1 MEEIKNKIYA
11 YLSQKDVP
19 PQNIQQIM
27 TQIGY
32 FDQKPLTKLLGEMM
46 NEGLIV
52 KTNKKEK
59 YSIPKKLSMA
69 VGILLM
75 NQKEFGFVRQ
85 ELDAQND
92 IFISKKNLGGAYD
105 KDKVLVLITQ
115 QADRGYK
122 AEGKIIQ
129 VLERNTQTLIGRYQK
144 EKKFGFVIPS
154 SRKFTSDIFIPGK
167 YENGAKNG
175 DIVEVQITEY
185 PKKDKNA
192 EGKVKKVV
200 ALKDDEDIYFKIILA
215 ENKIRQKFGSKVEKA
230 LEIIPDSVEPCMA
243 KDREDLR
250 AEFVFTIDGFD
261 AKDLDDAITI
271 KKLDNGNYK
280 LYVHIADVSE
290 YVTENSAID
299 KEAFKRATSVYLV
312 NVVYPMLPEKL
323 SNGVCSLHPHVD
335 RLALSC
341 IMNINPEGKILN
353 SEVKKTLIN
362 SSARLTYDEVSD
374 YLENGDEKVLIKS
387 EKLREIL
394 TISQELAKILR
405 NARMQNGSMD
415 FDFPESLIEMNEYN
429 QVTNISIEERRIA
442 NKIIEEFMLAANKTI
457 AEKYLHLDL
466 PFVYRVHEK
475 PDPEKLQKLLP
486 VLQSFGYDM
495 KMKGEVNS
503 KQLQEL
509 LSKLEGKKEQR
520 LISTLILRSMSKAR
534 YSELC
539 LGHYSLAFKY
549 YCHFTSP
556 IRRYPDLQIHRIIKE
571 FIDGKIDKKRKAS
584 LIETV
589 KKSAEQ
595 SSIMELVADNTEND
609 VDDLRKAQYMKKY
622 VGDVFDGTISSITNF
637 GLFVA
642 LSNTVEGL
650 VRYESMMDDHYEF
663 DDINYTATGK
673 RTGKVYQIGD
683 SLKVRLARVSQ
694 ELRQIDFEIEK

>member
-1 MEEIKNKIYA
+1 MEVIKNKIYA

-230 LEIIPDSVEPCMA
+230 LEIIPDSVEPYMA

-250 AEFVFTIDGFD
+250 DEFVFTIDGFD

-299 KEAFKRATSVYLV
+299 KEAFKRATSVYLI

-457 AEKYLHLDL
+457 AEKYFHLDL

-495 KMKGEVNS
+495 KIKGEVNS

>member
-185 PKKDKNA
+185 PKNDKNA

-230 LEIIPDSVEPCMA
+230 LEIIPDSVEPYMA

-250 AEFVFTIDGFD
+250 DEFVFTIDGFD

-299 KEAFKRATSVYLV
+299 KEAFKRATSVYLI

-457 AEKYLHLDL
+457 AEKYFHLDL

-495 KMKGEVNS
+495 KIKGEVNS

>member
-230 LEIIPDSVEPCMA
+230 LEIIPDSVEPYMA

-250 AEFVFTIDGFD
+250 DEFVFTIDGFD

-299 KEAFKRATSVYLV
+299 KEAFKRATSVYLI

-457 AEKYLHLDL
+457 AEKYFHLDL

-495 KMKGEVNS
+495 KIKGEVNS

>member
-230 LEIIPDSVEPCMA
+230 LEIIPDSVEPYMA

-250 AEFVFTIDGFD
+250 DEFVFTIDGFD

-299 KEAFKRATSVYLV
+299 KEAFKRATSVYLI

-457 AEKYLHLDL
+457 AEKYFHLDL

-609 VDDLRKAQYMKKY
+609 VDDLRKVQYMKKY

>member
-230 LEIIPDSVEPCMA
+230 LEIIPDSVDPYMA

-250 AEFVFTIDGFD
+250 DEFVFTIDGFD

-457 AEKYLHLDL
+457 AEKYFHLDL

-520 LISTLILRSMSKAR
+520 LISTLILRSMSKAS

-609 VDDLRKAQYMKKY
+609 VDDLRKVQYMKQY

>member
-46 NEGLIV
+46 NKGLIV

-230 LEIIPDSVEPCMA
+230 LEIIPDSVEPYMA

-457 AEKYLHLDL
+457 AEKYFHLDL

-495 KMKGEVNS
+495 KIKCEVNS

-609 VDDLRKAQYMKKY
+609 VDDLRKVQYMKQY

>member
-457 AEKYLHLDL
+457 AEKYFHLDL

-609 VDDLRKAQYMKKY
+609 VDDLRKVQYMKKY

>member
-230 LEIIPDSVEPCMA
+230 LEIIPDSVEPYMA

-250 AEFVFTIDGFD
+250 DEFVFTIDGFD

-271 KKLDNGNYK
+271 KKLNNGNYK

-457 AEKYLHLDL
+457 AEKYFHLDL

-509 LSKLEGKKEQR
+509 LSKLEEKKEQR

>member
-1 MEEIKNKIYA
+1 MEVIKNKIYA

-192 EGKVKKVV
+192 EGKIKKVV

-230 LEIIPDSVEPCMA
+230 LEIIPDSVEPYMA

-250 AEFVFTIDGFD
+250 DEFVFTIDGFD

-457 AEKYLHLDL
+457 AEKYFHLDL

-609 VDDLRKAQYMKKY
+609 VDDLRKVQYMKKY

>member
-230 LEIIPDSVEPCMA
+230 LEIIPDSVEPYMA

-250 AEFVFTIDGFD
+250 DEFVFTIDGFD

-299 KEAFKRATSVYLV
+299 KEAFKRATSVYLI

-457 AEKYLHLDL
+457 AEKYFHLDL

-495 KMKGEVNS
+495 KIKGEVNS

-609 VDDLRKAQYMKKY
+609 VDDLRKVQYMKQY